1 MKIRLSQLRKLIREA
16 VEEEL
21 AKNEAEKEEDKNE
34 LDEYDG
40 SYSRGGAGGNRH
52 GDSWD
57 EEDKRPKYN
66 PYAGETPAEREER
79 WARSERERSSDRWD

>member
-1 MKIRLSQLRKLIREA
+1 MKIKLSQLRKLIREA

-21 AKNEAEKEEDKNE
+21 AKNEAEKVEEAE

-57 EEDKRPKYN
+57 EEPKRAKYD
-66 PYAGETPAEREER
+66 PYAGESSQEREER
-79 WARSERERSSDRWD
+79 WAEKERNLSSNRWD